1 MLQAARKAPQATPVA
16 SRPDPRPG
24 PRPEELARRLSAMMP
39 RAAALTVILQGPH
52 KPWPHLEVR
61 ARAADGTPVRV
72 TRAQELVSA
81 RWIIRAH
88 PDAGWQGPRTFDL
101 RTARLGGEA
110 L

>member
-1 MLQAARKAPQATPVA
+1 MPQAACKASQETLAA
-16 SRPDPRPG
+16 ARPRP
-24 PRPEELARRLSAMMP
+24 RTEELARRLAVMMP
-39 RAAALTVILQGPH
+39 QAAVLRITLQGPY

-61 ARAADGTPVRV
+61 ARDAHGHPVRISR
-72 TRAQELVSA
+72 TQELVAA

-88 PDAGWQGPRTFDL
+88 PDAGWQKPRTFDL